1 MAALA
6 PDPTKRKSYADPSAP
21 GLYIRVSPNGTK
33 VFYFLYRLGGRVAK
47 LRWLRIA
54 PFGHLPLP
62 VVRRIAA
69 KHRAAAL
76 MHMDPGAARPA
87 AGGEPIA
94 DVVGRFMH
102 EHVTKKLKSGTGAN
116 YRSFIG
122 TQILPKLGSTPI
134 QRLTREAVCEWHASA
149 VGESGVGSVGA
160 NRALSILSSIC
171 TQAEKWGLIPQG
183 SNPCR
188 YVKPFSEA
196 PRLRDIQPC
205 ELVAVGAA
213 IRDCECAAKFNVWVL
228 GAIKVIALCAGRVS
242 EVLFL
247 RRGPDMVLEKGYA
260 VIRDHKTSSKVGG
273 KRLELPPA
281 AVEILQNLPQK
292 GDSPWYFPGRR
303 FEAPLSPACLRVAW
317 NKICRAA
324 GVQNLHLHDFRSFAA
339 SEGLEQ
345 GIDARTT
352 AKLLGHTNSQTT
364 ERHYLRVRE
373 KMSAQAAA
381 QISSSIV
388 KAFGL
393 EVAPGGLGGSGGH
406 ARMRVGPEQPPS

>member
-1 MAALA
+1 MPEYLVEWTHSGLAALA
-6 PDPTKRKSYADPSAP
+6 PDPKKRKSYPDPSAP

-33 VFYFLYRLGGRVAK
+33 VFYFVYRLGGRRAK
-47 LRWLRIA
+47 LCWLRIA

-62 VVRRIAA
+62 KVRRIAA
-69 KHRAAAL
+69 RHRALAL
-76 MHMDPGAARPA
+76 SRMDPATIGRRAR
-87 AGGEPIA
+87 GGESIA
-94 DVVGRFMH
+94 EVVNRFLD
-102 EHVTKKLKSGTGAN
+102 EHVAKKLKSRTGAS

-122 TQILPKLGSTPI
+122 TQILPKLGDTLI
-134 QRLTREAVCEWHASA
+134 QRLTREAVCEWHSSA
-149 VGESGVGSVGA
+149 VCDSGAGAVRA

-188 YVKPFSEA
+188 YVKPFNEV

-205 ELVAVGAA
+205 ELQAIGDA
-213 IRDCECAAKFNVWVL
+213 IRRCEDGARFNVWVL
-228 GAIKVIALCAGRVS
+228 AAIKVIALCAGRVS

-247 RRGPDMVLEKGYA
+247 RRGQDMFLEKGYA

-281 AVEILQNLPQK
+281 AVEILQGLPQK
-292 GDSPWYFPGRR
+292 EDSPWYFPGRGLG
-303 FEAPLSPACLRVAW
+303 APLSPACLRAAW

-373 KMSAQAAA
+373 KMSALAAA

-393 EVAPGGLGGSGGH
+393 DA
-406 ARMRVGPEQPPS
+406 ARGPEGEAT